1 MGGGLNSNP
10 RRPQLPESIPLLV
23 WMVALIPLAFVGLAA
38 AVLLASWCTE
48 NGDCHTSNLG
58 LWAWA
63 GGILAAALSTVLT
76 ARCVMLA
83 ISTAVLVTPFVLL
96 WIAWA

>member
-1 MGGGLNSNP
+1 MGRRLDPNP

-23 WMVALIPLAFVGLAA
+23 WMVALIPLAFVGLAPA
-38 AVLLASWCTE
+38 LLLASWCPE
-48 NGDCHTSNLG
+48 NGDCHTSSLG

-63 GGILAAALSTVLT
+63 GGILAAVLSTVLT
-76 ARCVMLA
+76 ARRVMLA
-83 ISTAVLVTPFVLL
+83 ISTAALVTPLGPL